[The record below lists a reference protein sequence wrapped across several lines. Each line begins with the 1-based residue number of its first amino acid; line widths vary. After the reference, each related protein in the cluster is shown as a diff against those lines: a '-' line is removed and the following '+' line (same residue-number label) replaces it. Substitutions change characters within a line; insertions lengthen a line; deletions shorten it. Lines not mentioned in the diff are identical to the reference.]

1 MNELE
6 RWQQNNDAYLA
17 AALHW
22 LRLKLL
28 SQGDAPTPAPQPSLP
43 ARRPSW
49 LGRLRQYGKR
59 RLGLSPSQELVPA
72 APAQPPVTPGE
83 LARARQAMERAEQQD
98 PPPALIQLGQ
108 RLGISRFERELLLLC
123 AAMELDPQAARLC
136 ARAQGNA
143 QQAYPSFSLAL
154 SLFDNPAWESLS
166 PERPLRHWALIEIN
180 QPGAQPL
187 TSSALRAD
195 ERIVNFIKGLNRLDE
210 RLTALLT
217 PLQPL
222 EPAAAALSPSQMAA
236 AERIC
241 QLLCQARGEG
251 PPLVQ
256 LLGVDPLSQQQVAQQ
271 VAGDLGLLP
280 YRLPVAQLPA
290 QAAELETLIRLW
302 QRESLLLPLAL
313 LLDGH
318 DSDAAMA
325 SGQGATGQ
333 GAALERFLARAGGV
347 LLLCSRE
354 RRPNPGRASESVEV
368 GKPTPQEQRELWAAQ
383 LGQGAEQ
390 SPGQLAG
397 QFDLNGSAIRE
408 LASRALAPGQGE
420 LTLAERLWAECV
432 AHSRPQL
439 DQLAQRLPVKAGWG
453 DLVLPEQEERLLR
466 QIAEQVRL
474 RHRVYQEGG
483 FAERMNRGLGISAL
497 FAGESGTGKTMA
509 AEVIA
514 RELGLD
520 LYRIDLSAVVNK
532 YIGETEKNLRR
543 LFDAAENGGAILFF
557 DEADALFGKRSEVK
571 DSHDRYANI
580 EINYLLQRLEAYR
593 GLAILATN
601 MRQALDEAFVRR
613 LRFIV
618 SFSFPTAEDRQRM
631 WQRVFP
637 PQTHTSGL
645 NLERLARLT
654 LTGANIHNVAMN
666 AAFLAAQADTPVTM
680 PLVLEAARA
689 EYRKLNRPINEA
701 EFRWREPAAAS
712 R

>member
-6 RWQQNNDAYLA
+6 RCDQGNEAYLA

-28 SQGDAPTPAPQPSLP
+28 SLGDEHRPDPQPAPP
-43 ARRPSW
+43 AREPGC
-49 LGRLRQYGKR
+49 LARLRHGIKR
-59 RLGLSPSQELVPA
+59 RLGHSPRQEPMPPNQPA
-72 APAQPPVTPGE
+72 VTPGE
-83 LARARQAMERAEQQD
+83 LARAREAMERAERQD
-98 PPPALIQLGQ
+98 PPPPLIQLSQ
-108 RLGISRFERELLLLC
+108 RLGLSRFERELLLLC
-123 AAMELDPQAARLC
+123 AAMELDPRAARLC
-136 ARAQGNA
+136 ALARGNA
-143 QQAYPSFSLAL
+143 QRAYPTFALAFG
-154 SLFDNPAWESLS
+154 LFDDPAWDSLS
-166 PERPLRHWALIEIN
+166 PERPLRHWRLIEIN

-187 TSSALRAD
+187 TASALRAD
-195 ERIVNFIKGLNRLDE
+195 ERIVNFIKGLNSLDDRLS
-210 RLTALLT
+210 ALLT
-217 PLQPL
+217 PL
-222 EPAAAALSPSQMAA
+222 EPVAATLAPSQLAA
-236 AERIC
+236 AERIRE
-241 QLLCQARGEG
+241 LLCRGQGQG

-256 LLGVDPLSQQQVAQQ
+256 LLGVDPLSQRQVAQQ
-271 VAGDLGLLP
+271 VTRELGLLP

-290 QAAELETLIRLW
+290 QPAELETLIRLW

-313 LLDGH
+313 VLDGH
-318 DSDAAMA
+318 DSEGAPAE
-325 SGQGATGQ
+325 GQGS
-333 GAALERFLARAGGV
+333 ALERFLARAGGV
-347 LLLCSRE
+347 LLLCCRE
-354 RRPNPGRASESVEV
+354 VLPNPGPASEWVEV
-368 GKPTPQEQRELWAAQ
+368 GKPTPREQQELWAAA
-383 LGQGAEQ
+383 LGEGAGEI
-390 SPGQLAG
+390 PDQLAS
-397 QFDLNGSAIRE
+397 QFDLAGSAIRE
-408 LASRALAPGQGE
+408 LASRAP
-420 LTLAERLWAECV
+420 AERLWAECV
-432 AHSRPQL
+432 ARSRPQL
-439 DQLAQRLPVKAGWG
+439 DQLAQRLPLKAGWG
-453 DLVLPEQEERLLR
+453 DLVLPEQEGRMLR

-631 WQRVFP
+631 WERVFP
-637 PQTHTSGL
+637 PQTHTAGL

-666 AAFLAAQADTPVTM
+666 AAFLAAEVDTPVTM

-701 EFRWREPAAAS
+701 EFRWREPAGAT